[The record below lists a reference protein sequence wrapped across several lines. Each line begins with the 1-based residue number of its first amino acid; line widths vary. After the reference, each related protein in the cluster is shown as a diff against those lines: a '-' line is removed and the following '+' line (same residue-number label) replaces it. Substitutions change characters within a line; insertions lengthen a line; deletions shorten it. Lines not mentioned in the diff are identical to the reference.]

1 MSISI
6 IPVQSVFLI
15 LGGKTLE
22 RLIRNF
28 VAPKSA
34 RITLSFGRDS
44 DGPQSVG
51 YFNILG
57 MSFALY
63 QTWLYM
69 TVFSAPKTF
78 EGDAMGVFA
87 PMVESNHSV
96 LVYTFLAVSAALLI
110 AFGILRKRVAPFFER
125 RSSVAIAGTLGTVGT
140 LMLQLGAGASTAGIA
155 VAALCMGISASMF
168 VILLGNAFA
177 RFEFATCVLD
187 TAVSVSF
194 GFICA
199 VAFVNW
205 VPSPASGFIS
215 ALMPVLMSAAFWG
228 KVHSEPGSAE
238 AGLDSKYLLAYLR
251 KFTASMMLFGIV
263 LGGLR
268 VVCADRLLSGGITI
282 ELALTG
288 SCIVG
293 IMLFIIVIS
302 VSKKETQWDSLF
314 RVVTPVVFLGIACI
328 VTLLGSLELLS
339 AFFTVLG
346 FVCLAALLWIFLASI
361 ARGLNGSSIFV
372 FGTGYG
378 LMQATSM
385 IGCALANAF
394 MSDDLGMLVA
404 MSQLGI
410 QDVSSAQ
417 LYAMCNLALLAL
429 VLCMTLSLAY
439 AVSPRYREMREL
451 FSNALSEMMHSSRPA
466 GEHVLASSADLPADS
481 AMEGE
486 LERVEAKDEG
496 RDTLMR
502 DDAGIELGIA
512 EESDQ
517 EQPPH
522 EEKGSFVR
530 RCDELSETY
539 GLSTREKEVFFLLAK
554 GHNAAFITDQLCVSK
569 STAKTHIN
577 HIYKKMDIHTQQELL
592 TMVEDRA
599 RGPLGANIDRET
611 LREAIR
617 RANEKG
623 SLERNPSGQIK
634 RDYIGF

>member
-1 MSISI
+1 
-6 IPVQSVFLI
+6 
-15 LGGKTLE
+15 
-22 RLIRNF
+22 
-28 VAPKSA
+28 
-34 RITLSFGRDS
+34 
-44 DGPQSVG
+44 
-51 YFNILG
+51 
-57 MSFALY
+57 
-63 QTWLYM
+63 M

-378 LMQATSM
+378 VMQATS
-385 IGCALANAF
+385 IAGCVLANAL
-394 MSDDLGMLVA
+394 MSDNPDILAAMGFPGTPGGLGSEACM
-404 MSQLGI
+404 
-410 QDVSSAQ
+410 
-417 LYAMCNLALLAL
+417 MCNIALLAL
-429 VLCMTLSLAY
+429 TLCVVLSFAY
-439 AVSPRYREMREL
+439 AVSPRYREMREV
-451 FSNALSEMMHSSRPA
+451 FSGALSEMLRESQSQGVDAAPEAVVAPESGSMPDEEGMEDPRSDAHAEA
-466 GEHVLASSADLPADS
+466 GDS
-481 AMEGE
+481 GN
-486 LERVEAKDEG
+486 DE
-496 RDTLMR
+496 
-502 DDAGIELGIA
+502 DDA
-512 EESDQ
+512 Q
-517 EQPPH
+517 EQPH
-522 EEKGSFVR
+522 REEKGSFVR
-530 RCDELSETY
+530 RCDELSDTY
-539 GLSTREKEVFFLLAK
+539 GLSVREKEVFFLLAK
-554 GHNAAFITDQLCVSK
+554 GHNAAFITDKLCVSK

-599 RGPLGANIDRET
+599 RGPLGADIDRDA
-611 LREAIR
+611 LREALK
-617 RANEKG
+617 RANEEG
-623 SLERNPSGQIK
+623 SLERNPSGQVK